1 MAAKEPFKLLQDG
14 RLYLVTMNKFT
25 MLNHRD
31 YCLERTSGPTQ
42 ALFAVVCLSIFA
54 SNATDCQLPN
64 ALLNCGMII
73 SVISLLSLLVVLST
87 ITELRTGPMKNLE
100 CLALSLV
107 MAYTLLVTL
116 RLFSGSHEWPKWTCI
131 GTGKYELPHYKLCHT
146 E

>member
-42 ALFAVVCLSIFA
+42 ALFAVVCLSTFTT
-54 SNATDCQLPN
+54 NTTDCQLPN

-87 ITELRTGPMKNLE
+87 LTELRTGPMKNLE

-107 MAYTLLVTL
+107 LAYTLLVTL

-131 GTGKYELPHYKLCHT
+131 GTGMYIRVTKFLALPH
-146 E
+146 